1 MEIIAA
7 RPAQLART
15 APATSRATSRAAGA
29 KAAAVPH
36 PAAAHPAHP
45 AHPAAPAGPEDIA
58 LLAQQAAFDR
68 MMQERAELQREAN
81 ALRDLAMEQVKKDDA
96 LMGAWIKLI

>member
-7 RPAQLART
+7 RPTQLART
-15 APATSRATSRAAGA
+15 APATSRGTSRAAGA

-45 AHPAAPAGPEDIA
+45 VAPAGPEDIA

-96 LMGAWIKLI
+96 LMGAWIKMI

>member
-1 MEIIAA
+1 M
-7 RPAQLART
+7 
-15 APATSRATSRAAGA
+15 
-29 KAAAVPH
+29 
-36 PAAAHPAHP
+36 
-45 AHPAAPAGPEDIA
+45 A